1 MTPNEFKAWFDGFT
15 EAFEGSPTKK
25 QWERIKSRVAEID
38 GKSVTERVYLD
49 RYLPS
54 YPALYP
60 YRTYPWAYVSQTLG
74 STIPVNVSN
83 CQGSAIGSGGL
94 SSNFNSLHAMNAL
107 GRNDAQSLA
116 G

>member
-15 EAFEGSPTKK
+15 EALEGSPTKK
-25 QWERIKSRVAEID
+25 QWDRIKSRVAEID
-38 GKSVTERVYLD
+38 GKAITERVYVD

-54 YPALYP
+54 AYP
-60 YRTYPWAYVSQTLG
+60 RTYPWAYVSQTLG
-74 STIPVNVSN
+74 STIPINVSN